1 MLQIYFLSDTG
12 KHIKIKTA
20 YVNRREHI
28 TGSPAQWLLSML
40 PLRYH
45 KDPGVN
51 YPPPKKKKKQQQQQQ
66 QKNPT
71 TTNKQKK
78 KHTPHTQKN
87 NNKTP
92 ERKKERKLRLWAFYA
107 VSVILTSIRMYSTI
121 ETITSPDYPASHS
134 ILFH

>member
-51 YPPPKKKKKQQQQQQ
+51 YPPKKKNTKQQQQQQ
-66 QKNPT
+66 KLNN
-71 TTNKQKK
+71 NKQTNK
-78 KHTPHTQKN
+78 KHTPHTQKKQN
-87 NNKTP
+87 T
-92 ERKKERKLRLWAFYA
+92 RKKEREKTAF
-107 VSVILTSIRMYSTI
+107 LGLLCRFG
-121 ETITSPDYPASHS
+121 D
-134 ILFH
+134 FD